1 MKKGLIPVLFVL
13 SGAFS
18 SGLWSTVQFPCRV
31 SRVQIAVTLAS
42 PLLQCA
48 GEQLFTAG
56 FGDMAL
62 RYTARPFRENA
73 PSQLIFAS
81 IAFQAQT
88 AERQFFRAI
97 SRAL

>member
-18 SGLWSTVQFPCRV
+18 SGLWSTVQLPCRV
-31 SRVQIAVTLAS
+31 SGVQIAATLAS

-48 GEQLFTAG
+48 GEQLFTER

-62 RYTARPFRENA
+62 RYTVRPLGENGR
-73 PSQLIFAS
+73 SQIVFAS
-81 IAFQAQT
+81 VAFQART